1 MVPPD
6 QAQLMY
12 DRIIE
17 AGGRAKLQ
25 WFEGEGHHF
34 TQETN
39 LKDALESEIIW
50 YNTILGIKE

>member
-1 MVPPD
+1 
-6 QAQLMY
+6 MY

-50 YNTILGIKE
+50 YNTVLGIKE